1 MLKKTILAMALIIGL
16 TGFNTAHADA
26 GLVSFKQLSLDTAL
40 ELAHTTLKNCREN
53 GYQVAVAVVD
63 RMGNLQV
70 NIRDQLA
77 GVHTTETA
85 YRKAWTAVSFRN
97 STMEMSK
104 LTKTGETQWGIR
116 FVDKALMAGGGLI
129 VEAAGS
135 IVAGIGV
142 SGAPGGDL
150 DENCAK
156 VGIESIIDQLEF

>member
-1 MLKKTILAMALIIGL
+1 VLTQLKP
-16 TGFNTAHADA
+16 
-26 GLVSFKQLSLDTAL
+26 
-40 ELAHTTLKNCREN
+40 HT
-53 GYQVAVAVVD
+53 
-63 RMGNLQV
+63 
-70 NIRDQLA
+70 
-77 GVHTTETA
+77 
-85 YRKAWTAVSFRN
+85 RKAWTAVNFRS

-104 LTKTGETQWGIR
+104 LTKTGESQWGIR
-116 FVDKALMAGGGLI
+116 FVDNALMAGGGLI

>member
-1 MLKKTILAMALIIGL
+1 MLNKVIFTMTLIIGL
-16 TGFNTAHADA
+16 A
-26 GLVSFKQLSLDTAL
+26 GTDSARAESALVSFEQLSLDTAL
-40 ELAHTTLKNCREN
+40 VLAHTTLKNCRKN

-70 NIRDQLA
+70 NLRDQFA
-77 GVHTTETA
+77 GAHTTETA
-85 YRKAWTAVSFRN
+85 FRKAWTAVNFRI
-97 STMEMSK
+97 STMEMSE
-104 LTKTGETQWGIR
+104 LTKTGEAQWGIR

-142 SGAPGGDL
+142 SGAPGGEL
-150 DENCAK
+150 DESCAK